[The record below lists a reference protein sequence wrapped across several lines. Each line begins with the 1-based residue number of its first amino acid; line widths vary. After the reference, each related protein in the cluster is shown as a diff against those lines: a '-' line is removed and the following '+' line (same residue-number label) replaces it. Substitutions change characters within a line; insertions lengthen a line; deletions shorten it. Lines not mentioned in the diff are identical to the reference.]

1 MHNGSSDKYTT
12 FIHHTAVNIFMDIC
26 SSEYTNL
33 RVRYSRVHLSSDYFY
48 RTYTTFIHHTSQYHI
63 YINSLLCSL
72 GYTKNET
79 KEEETTS
86 PSPKHCRLKIKS
98 LKHQIYC

>member
-12 FIHHTAVNIFMDIC
+12 FIHHTAVDIFMDIC

-33 RVRYSRVHLSSDYFY
+33 RVRYSRVHLSSDYFIGHVQHLF
-48 RTYTTFIHHTSQYHI
+48 TIHHNIT

-72 GYTKNET
+72 GYTSNET
-79 KEEETTS
+79 KEEETTR
-86 PSPKHCRLKIKS
+86 PSPKHCRLKFKS
-98 LKHQIYC
+98 